1 MRSSSDTDHCDIVRS
16 FLYDHIDR
24 VFASLVHGCRFECVY
39 GTSSRCA
46 LIMVIPSAEC
56 DAVVDFYEAEREAG
70 DGGDDDLYVKR
81 TSYGQVHRLAEL
93 WNLLVSVGV
102 FRAFHAVLLRAVLA
116 VRVCG
121 GRGGEFRRGGA
132 AELSVRAAARV
143 ERGEQIQ
150 GDSGAGHSEAVLHR
164 RALRTRVRA
173 LGGQQ
178 VAR

>member
-1 MRSSSDTDHCDIVRS
+1 MQGICSCLPDVTPAAHRA
-16 FLYDHIDR
+16 LY
-24 VFASLVHGCRFECVY
+24 E
-39 GTSSRCA
+39 T
-46 LIMVIPSAEC
+46 
-56 DAVVDFYEAEREAG
+56 VVDFYEAEREAG

-178 VAR
+178 VARQQLEEGGRGGQLRRRRSRCWSCCWSCCCSASC

>member
-1 MRSSSDTDHCDIVRS
+1 MQGICSCLPDVTPAAHRA
-16 FLYDHIDR
+16 LY
-24 VFASLVHGCRFECVY
+24 E
-39 GTSSRCA
+39 T
-46 LIMVIPSAEC
+46 
-56 DAVVDFYEAEREAG
+56 VVDFYEAEREAG

-121 GRGGEFRRGGA
+121 GR
-132 AELSVRAAARV
+132 V